1 MIKAS
6 GPAAAG
12 GFLPSATTSPLDQSA
27 MASFPKSL
35 PFPDCRSLR
44 SLCLAGG
51 LSLVV
56 SISSQAQSETQDDA
70 RADKDPAPA
79 AAAEGI
85 QNLAKAAEA
94 AKEEPAMKDLKELTV
109 KESAFRHA
117 RPPHPTA
124 VHSDDEA
131 EAIFE
136 GESLAALRKE
146 VDFSKE
152 QAVVFAWQGSG
163 QDRIKADNGKS
174 GMLFDYE
181 PGRTRDLRQHT
192 VVFVLPKNDSWAV
205 AADWEEIKAMILA
218 DKVKDAAQLHSR
230 EVTVVTKDG
239 IRYRG
244 TEPMLD
250 DLIKFIQEN
259 DKKIPIATE

>member
-1 MIKAS
+1 
-6 GPAAAG
+6 
-12 GFLPSATTSPLDQSA
+12 
-27 MASFPKSL
+27 MASFPQSF
-35 PFPDCRSLR
+35 PFPDSRSLR
-44 SLCLAGG
+44 SLCLASG
-51 LSLVV
+51 LTLVV
-56 SISSQAQSETQDDA
+56 TISAPAQGDAKDDA
-70 RADKDPAPA
+70 KADPAPA

-85 QNLAKAAEA
+85 QNLEKAAQA
-94 AKEEPAMKDLKELTV
+94 AKGEIAMKELKELTV
-109 KESAFRHA
+109 RESAFRNA
-117 RPPHPTA
+117 RPPQPTA
-124 VHSDDEA
+124 VRSDEEA
-131 EAIFE
+131 EKLFE
-136 GESLAALRKE
+136 GESLAAFRRE
-146 VDFSKE
+146 IDFSKE

-163 QDRIKADNGKS
+163 QDRIKAENTKS
-174 GMLFDYE
+174 GPLFDYE

-250 DLIKFIQEN
+250 DLVKFIQEN

>member
-1 MIKAS
+1 
-6 GPAAAG
+6 
-12 GFLPSATTSPLDQSA
+12 
-27 MASFPKSL
+27 MASFPKTVCG
-35 PFPDCRSLR
+35 PADRSLR
-44 SLCLAGG
+44 TLAVASG
-51 LSLVV
+51 LTMLAALPTM
-56 SISSQAQSETQDDA
+56 AQNPEAGDTKPGTQ
-70 RADKDPAPA
+70 PAP

-85 QNLAKAAEA
+85 QNLEKAAEA
-94 AKEEPAMKDLKELTV
+94 APGEAPMKELRELAV

-117 RPPHPTA
+117 RPPQPTP
-124 VHSDDEA
+124 VRSDEDA
-131 EAIFE
+131 EKLFE
-136 GESLAALRKE
+136 GESLDAFRKE
-146 VDFSKE
+146 VDFSKQ

-163 QDRIKADNGKS
+163 QDRIKAENGKS
-174 GMLFDYE
+174 GVLFDYE

-192 VVFVLPKNDSWAV
+192 VVFVLPKDNSWAV

-218 DKVKDAAQLHSR
+218 DKVRDAAQLHSR
-230 EVTVVTKDG
+230 EVTIVTKDG

>member
-1 MIKAS
+1 
-6 GPAAAG
+6 
-12 GFLPSATTSPLDQSA
+12 
-27 MASFPKSL
+27 MASLSKSIPL
-35 PFPDCRSLR
+35 PDCRSLR
-44 SLCLAGG
+44 ALGLAGG
-51 LSLVV
+51 LSLLV
-56 SISSQAQSETQDDA
+56 SFSAQAQNEAQSDP
-70 RADKDPAPA
+70 KPDPAPA

-85 QNLAKAAEA
+85 QNLEKAAEA
-94 AKEEPAMKDLKELTV
+94 AKGESPVKELKELNV

-117 RPPHPTA
+117 RPPQPTA
-124 VHSDDEA
+124 VRSDEDA
-131 EAIFE
+131 EKLFE
-136 GESLAALRKE
+136 GESLAAFRRE
-146 VDFSKE
+146 IDFSKE

-163 QDRIKADNGKS
+163 QDRIKPENTKS
-174 GMLFDYE
+174 GTLFDYE

-192 VVFVLPKNDSWAV
+192 VVFVLQKNDSWAV

-218 DKVKDAAQLHSR
+218 DKVRDAAQLHSR
-230 EVTVVTKDG
+230 EVTIVTTDG

>member
-1 MIKAS
+1 
-6 GPAAAG
+6 
-12 GFLPSATTSPLDQSA
+12 
-27 MASFPKSL
+27 MALFPKSISL
-35 PFPDCRSLR
+35 PDCRSLR

-51 LSLVV
+51 LGLVV
-56 SISSQAQSETQDDA
+56 SISAQAQSEAKDDA
-70 RADKDPAPA
+70 KADPVPA

-85 QNLAKAAEA
+85 QNSAKAAEA
-94 AKEEPAMKDLKELTV
+94 AKGELPMKELKELTV

-124 VHSDDEA
+124 VRSDDEA

-136 GESLAALRKE
+136 GESLAAFRKE

-218 DKVKDAAQLHSR
+218 DKVKDASQLHSR